1 MTVTFTQVQN
11 CLPQLQWDQHLGHKN
26 NNWFLTRVKNFKVEF
41 DADRNRFLFAWG
53 QEKELLEEMAEE
65 LRDWTDKEVQVTK
78 GIIVEAPETEEE
90 LDYLMGTLWD
100 LATDHGTEPKQY
112 GVTFEGTNFENYGE
126 RDFMA
131 AVTQITKQ
139 GFKQY
144 LPTGRNLVHEYVAAA
159 DSRIDAVELDENGNV
174 TTVIEC
180 QAGIQHGEYLD
191 AVHFEK
197 AISRYPHITGAKR
210 VVIIAGG
217 YTEAQLAT
225 FAQLPFEVITLT
237 TAVVDGQIELV

>member
-1 MTVTFTQVQN
+1 MTNF
-11 CLPQLQWDQHLGHKN
+11 LPNLQIDFKEYKDQ
-26 NNWFLTRVKNFKVEF
+26 WFQGTAENGLKVEVKGCQKYVIAGYNLPVEIVAELANLLPAF
-41 DADRNRFLFAWG
+41 D
-53 QEKELLEEMAEE
+53 
-65 LRDWTDKEVQVTK
+65 LRMNGKIVWCRYETL
-78 GIIVEAPETEEE
+78 VEAEQLLQEVIDAFD
-90 LDYLMGTLWD
+90 LVDYEVEVRT
-100 LATDHGTEPKQY
+100 PKQT

-180 QAGIQHGEYLD
+180 QSGIQNGEYLD

-197 AISRYPHITGAKR
+197 SISRYPHLTGAKR

-217 YTEAQLAT
+217 YTEAQLET

-237 TAVVDGQIELV
+237 TTVVDGQIELI

>member
-1 MTVTFTQVQN
+1 MTNFLPNLQV
-11 CLPQLQWDQHLGHKN
+11 DFREGKDR
-26 NNWFLTRVKNFKVEF
+26 WFIGIAENGIKVEVKDRQKQVIAGYNLPVEVVTELSNLLPGF
-41 DADRNRFLFAWG
+41 DVRMKGRILCQRYETLDEAE
-53 QEKELLEEMAEE
+53 QLLEEVIEAFD
-65 LRDWTDKEVQVTK
+65 LVDYEVEIKT
-78 GIIVEAPETEEE
+78 
-90 LDYLMGTLWD
+90 
-100 LATDHGTEPKQY
+100 PKKT

-159 DSRIDAVELDENGNV
+159 DSRIDAVELDDNGDV

-180 QAGIQHGEYLD
+180 QSGIQNGEYLD

-197 AISRYPHITGAKR
+197 SISRYPHLTGAKR

-217 YTEAQLAT
+217 YTDAQLET
-225 FAQLPFEVITLT
+225 FSQLPFEVITLT
-237 TAVVDGQIELV
+237 TTVVDGKIELI

>member
-1 MTVTFTQVQN
+1 MKGRILCQRYETLDEAEQ
-11 CLPQLQWDQHLGHKN
+11 
-26 NNWFLTRVKNFKVEF
+26 
-41 DADRNRFLFAWG
+41 
-53 QEKELLEEMAEE
+53 LLEEVIEAFD
-65 LRDWTDKEVQVTK
+65 LVDYEVEIKT
-78 GIIVEAPETEEE
+78 
-90 LDYLMGTLWD
+90 
-100 LATDHGTEPKQY
+100 PKKT

-144 LPTGRNLVHEYVAAA
+144 LPTGRNLVHEYFAAA
-159 DSRIDAVELDENGNV
+159 DSRIDAVELDDNGDV

-180 QAGIQHGEYLD
+180 QSGIQNGEYLD

-197 AISRYPHITGAKR
+197 SISRYPHLTGSKR

-217 YTEAQLAT
+217 YTDAQLET

-237 TAVVDGQIELV
+237 TTVVDGQIELI